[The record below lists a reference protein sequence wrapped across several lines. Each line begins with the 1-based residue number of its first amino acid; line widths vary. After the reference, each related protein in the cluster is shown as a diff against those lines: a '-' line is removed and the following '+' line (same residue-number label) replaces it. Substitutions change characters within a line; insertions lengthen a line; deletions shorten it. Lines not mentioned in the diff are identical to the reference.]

1 MESNQTRID
10 RVIRIVGGIFVLS
23 LSVVGP
29 QAVWGLLGV
38 IPLVSGLMGF
48 DPIYGVLQYR
58 TWPRLV
64 PVVAKI
70 APR

>member
-1 MESNQTRID
+1 MESNQSKVD
-10 RVIRIVGGIFVLS
+10 RVLRIVGGLIVLS

-29 QAVWGLLGV
+29 QAVWGLLGI

-58 TWPRLV
+58 TWPRLA
-64 PVVAKI
+64 PVIAKS
-70 APR
+70 AR